1 MTPVTLVPELDEWE
15 SQTASKLLECA
26 SGAHFCDFGMLEDM
40 TFGKPR
46 RFMQADVGGSNPE
59 KAKATTG
66 AKALLV
72 SVVTRPWKG
81 RSSTLAQTAQLLNQ
95 WKTGLEEKFGQVTAS
110 IFALHL

>member
-46 RFMQADVGGSNPE
+46 RFMQADV
-59 KAKATTG
+59 
-66 AKALLV
+66 
-72 SVVTRPWKG
+72 
-81 RSSTLAQTAQLLNQ
+81 
-95 WKTGLEEKFGQVTAS
+95 
-110 IFALHL
+110 